1 MLNLSNKVKTNLVH
15 LAGLRVTG
23 SIPNVVKR
31 FNSLPGVDALEYN
44 HVNLNTLARY
54 TGDGIKK
61 GRVKR
66 WKRVYESW
74 QSRIV
79 TEDILSFTMVLTFDL
94 HFDKIHDCVGKAS
107 STAANQNH
115 LMTNSHSRLTWLRH
129 ISWCLIYVNTENT
142 SRFCSN
148 THQTSR
154 QKMKTIVKWQFSF
167 PRRILT

>member
-79 TEDILSFTMVLTFDL
+79 LIVTGYFKLHNGFD
-94 HFDKIHDCVGKAS
+94 F
-107 STAANQNH
+107 
-115 LMTNSHSRLTWLRH
+115 RLTLR
-129 ISWCLIYVNTENT
+129 
-142 SRFCSN
+142 
-148 THQTSR
+148 
-154 QKMKTIVKWQFSF
+154 
-167 PRRILT
+167 